1 MCTHSCISL
10 NRLEFLLKCS
20 HWSICTH
27 KIRYVRIFGWYTSVT
42 KPPQCQ
48 TLDISL
54 GYKHGKPE
62 SRSAVNITSQRSP
75 RFGSFRVPQMLE
87 LPWSREIGW
96 IMWPE
101 DQLARFGAAH
111 HTDPKSTVT
120 SQPYVVY
127 FFWQK
132 TWKDI
137 FCFHLWFVWQ
147 TYVCLFFILHFSKP
161 TPPPTGL
168 PCFSQYLAMPVKPAQ
183 DICLSPHAL
192 RQLAN

>member
-75 RFGSFRVPQMLE
+75 RFGSFRVPQILRTALEQRDRVNNVTWGPAGQVWCCSSYRSKIYSHIPTICRLLLLTENMKGYILFSSLVCVTNLCMSFLYFAFFKAHPSSHWPSML
-87 LPWSREIGW
+87 
-96 IMWPE
+96 
-101 DQLARFGAAH
+101 
-111 HTDPKSTVT
+111 
-120 SQPYVVY
+120 
-127 FFWQK
+127 
-132 TWKDI
+132 
-137 FCFHLWFVWQ
+137 
-147 TYVCLFFILHFSKP
+147 
-161 TPPPTGL
+161 
-168 PCFSQYLAMPVKPAQ
+168 
-183 DICLSPHAL
+183 
-192 RQLAN
+192 